1 LRLGPT
7 QPLTRTERAGRV
19 TGLAVIGGRLMA
31 TKISQRT
38 VAFTGGMLFLIF
50 SAHSFYTA
58 ND

>member
-1 LRLGPT
+1 VL
-7 QPLTRTERAGRV
+7 
-19 TGLAVIGGRLMA
+19 GGRLMA

-38 VAFTGGMLFLIF
+38 VAFTGGLLFLIF